1 MIDVF
6 LALIFAITGSF
17 LVFWLTVICVI
28 ATLWIIP
35 IAVLCLVE
43 VGVLVGEICLAA
55 LRPLAWL
62 ALLLRERNESNN
74 HLRVTSLNLDNGRRG
89 RLHRLPTR
97 GSSNS
102 SDHQDAGKFYR
113 VRPL

>member
-6 LALIFAITGSF
+6 LALIFAITGTF

-74 HLRVTSLNLDNGRRG
+74 HLRVAALNFDRRRG
-89 RLHRLPTR
+89 VNVPRLPTGR
-97 GSSNS
+97 NSNAS
-102 SDHQDAGKFYR
+102 NHKDDGKFYR
-113 VRPL
+113 VRAL

>member
-17 LVFWLTVICVI
+17 LVFWLVVICTIV
-28 ATLWIIP
+28 TLWIIP

-55 LRPLAWL
+55 LRPVAWL

-74 HLRVTSLNLDNGRRG
+74 HLRVAALNLDHGRRG
-89 RLHRLPTR
+89 HLHRLPTR
-97 GSSNS
+97 RSSNPAN
-102 SDHQDAGKFYR
+102 HQDASKFLR
-113 VRPL
+113 VRAL

>member
-6 LALIFAITGSF
+6 LALIFAITGTF
-17 LVFWLTVICVI
+17 LVFWLTVICTI

-62 ALLLRERNESNN
+62 ALLLRERNESSN
-74 HLRVTSLNLDNGRRG
+74 HLRVHDLNLGHGRRG
-89 RLHRLPTR
+89 RLHRLPLGR
-97 GSSNS
+97 SSNAA
-102 SDHQDAGKFYR
+102 DHQDASQFYR